1 MADGERPYLYRVASP
16 YWESNQ
22 QVEVAMMKSQGINGI
37 VEDAEIYQLTLVD
50 DHWKITNQWVGPP
63 S

>member
-1 MADGERPYLYRVASP
+1 
-16 YWESNQ
+16 
-22 QVEVAMMKSQGINGI
+22 MMKSQGINGI